1 MSSLFNTDNPAIAEA
16 QQRVLDCLFTRPKVV
31 TDIEQ
36 QKLKTA
42 VRDQHKDMRREQSLV
57 ACDDCGA
64 EFPFAL
70 LHPWPYLPM
79 LLCAECTMARRENVR
94 GDE

>member
-16 QQRVLDCLFTRPKVV
+16 QQRVMDCLFTHPKVV

-42 VRDQHKDMRREQSLV
+42 VRDQHKDMRRAAAELAAAQIDRTPLV
-57 ACDDCGA
+57 ALMADDA
-64 EFPFAL
+64 QEA
-70 LHPWPYLPM
+70 
-79 LLCAECTMARRENVR
+79 A
-94 GDE
+94 